1 MTITQDPAAP
11 LIAVVGATGIQGGS
25 VIRALA
31 ESDKAYRIR
40 GFTRDAAKQAA
51 QELVAL
57 GVAVVAVSFV
67 VENRDAAYNAFA
79 GADYAFLVTN
89 FWEHLDADREIAEGK
104 LLIDAAKAADVAG
117 IVWSGLPSFTK
128 LSGGKYTH
136 IWHFDSKA
144 AVTAYGRQAGVPLVD
159 VQAGS
164 YGSNFLR
171 PPFAPVKQTDGSFI
185 LEFPM
190 KPTTLVPFV
199 DTARDYGLFVRY
211 VLELPVFPDGAEFV
225 AYSELISVEELT
237 AQWSRGTGN
246 KIVLQQISSEAFE
259 QATPA
264 GTPPHIVQDRS
275 ELFLAWDEFGWNVTP
290 IPDGLARRPR
300 TWAEFMK
307 ETDWSIVLP

>member
-11 LIAVVGATGIQGGS
+11 LIAVVGATGVQGGS
-25 VIRALA
+25 VVRALA
-31 ESDKAYRIR
+31 ESDKAYRIC
-40 GFTRDAAKQAA
+40 GFTRDSDAAKQAA

-67 VENRDAAYNAFA
+67 VENRDAAYKAFA

-117 IVWSGLPSFTK
+117 I

-144 AVTAYGRQAGVPLVD
+144 AVTAYGRQAGMPLMD

-171 PPFAPVKQTDGSFI
+171 PPFAPVKQADGWFI

-190 KPTTLVPFV
+190 RPTTLVPFA
-199 DTARDYGLFVRY
+199 DIARDYGLFVRY

-237 AQWSRGTGN
+237 AQWSPETGN
-246 KIVLQQISSEAFE
+246 KIVSQQMHYAPTRCVFVFMRI
-259 QATPA
+259 QTR
-264 GTPPHIVQDRS
+264 H
-275 ELFLAWDEFGWNVTP
+275 VTR
-290 IPDGLARRPR
+290 DCSYYSQ
-300 TWAEFMK
+300 TE
-307 ETDWSIVLP
+307 